1 MIYITL
7 IAAALLSTLLS
18 KILQLKRLSNTS
30 RKKQMGLSIQ
40 DNKYINLISL

>member
-7 IAAALLSTLLS
+7 IAAALLSTYLVRFTV
-18 KILQLKRLSNTS
+18 KEI
-30 RKKQMGLSIQ
+30 KQHITKEADRISIQ